1 MAQRR
6 RGGAGTEV
14 ACARPFH
21 QRRRPNRTPVTRGQ
35 RPNPPPLRLRTM
47 KDTTGKN
54 RPNRR
59 RRPAGED
66 PEMRVVGID
75 VKPAPDAQERLR
87 RLFTILVE
95 LAQDDLPPPGADPSP
110 DDDDE
115 EER

>member
-1 MAQRR
+1 
-6 RGGAGTEV
+6 
-14 ACARPFH
+14 
-21 QRRRPNRTPVTRGQ
+21 
-35 RPNPPPLRLRTM
+35 M

-54 RPNRR
+54 QPNRR

-66 PEMRVVGID
+66 PELRVVGID

-95 LAQDDLPPPGADPSP
+95 LAQDDPPRPETDPSP
-110 DDDDE
+110 DGGEE